1 MYLGD
6 VHLVL
11 AVTGIGAFHTLLHCL
26 QRLALPYSV
35 EKSQGKGHLPNQ
47 AFPDTLL
54 NILSASFSTISTTH
68 SHFIDCPAP
77 IHFCS
82 VSQIDY
88 KLHEGKDTAVL
99 VQTNVK

>member
-11 AVTGIGAFHTLLHCL
+11 AVSGIGAFHTLLRCL

-68 SHFIDCPAP
+68 SI
-77 IHFCS
+77 S
-82 VSQIDY
+82 
-88 KLHEGKDTAVL
+88 LTVL
-99 VQTNVK
+99 RPSAFALSLR